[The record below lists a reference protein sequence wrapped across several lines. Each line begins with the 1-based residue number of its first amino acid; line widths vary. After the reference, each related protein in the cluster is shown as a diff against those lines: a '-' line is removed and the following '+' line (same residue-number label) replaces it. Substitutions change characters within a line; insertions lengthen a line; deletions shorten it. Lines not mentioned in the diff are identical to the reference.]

1 LLGALYRQI
10 AVEVRWGQI
19 EELGD
24 LGLGEIVLKKGRRDF
39 VVLVTT
45 RDEEGQVNLLAAPP
59 DRKLETVEKYL
70 LTTPE
75 RLRVTVREVCIDMY
89 EGYASAVKTA
99 LPQARVVADRFH
111 VTKSHRDCAGRLGIE
126 AQRDL
131 KADLSKEEYEA
142 LKGTM
147 WLFRRDPK
155 ELDRGERERL
165 AP

>member
-19 EELGD
+19 EELGDLGD

-45 RDEEGQVNLLAAPP
+45 RDEEAQVNLLAAPP

-89 EGYASAVKTA
+89 EGYASAVKGVPREF
-99 LPQARVVADRFH
+99 L
-111 VTKSHRDCAGRLGIE
+111 KS
-126 AQRDL
+126 
-131 KADLSKEEYEA
+131 
-142 LKGTM
+142 
-147 WLFRRDPK
+147 PK
-155 ELDRGERERL
+155 I
-165 AP
+165 